1 MVKEDLTEQWDA
13 KELKLGRLNLRF
25 ARDETERRYRIM
37 HIRQS
42 LPIIWL
48 SILAG
53 MFLYILFGVLDLYI
67 VPENLQEVWIIRYGI
82 VCPILVGIFLITLT
96 KYFIRVSQ
104 PVLALGMLVP
114 GAGILGMV
122 AVADAPG
129 NHLYYAGLILVII
142 YCSSLSVLRY
152 VYAAAVSVTLLAG
165 YQCVALLINPI
176 PGETLLNN
184 NFFLAVSLA
193 VGIFTSYTQEL
204 YIRQN
209 FINTQLLLKEKDR
222 TDILLDEARASS
234 QAKTEFLAVMSHELR
249 TPLNAI
255 IGFSEVIKQQMFGP
269 VGSKKYLTYIDD
281 IYNSGTHL
289 LGLITDILDL
299 SKAEAG
305 RLVLREEVVNLTELL
320 DGCMRMF
327 RERAAETGVRL
338 QFDMPAVASRV
349 RADPRLLRQ
358 SFINLISNAVK
369 FTQKGGSV
377 LLSIGHAEDGSI
389 HVRVED
395 SGIGI
400 AKVDLTKVVEPF
412 VQVESALTRDYEG
425 TGLGLPLAKK
435 IMELHGGSLRIESEI
450 GIGTTV
456 AAILPAKRVI
466 PKITP
471 PRLSG
476 DVA

>member
-1 MVKEDLTEQWDA
+1 
-13 KELKLGRLNLRF
+13 
-25 ARDETERRYRIM
+25 
-37 HIRQS
+37 
-42 LPIIWL
+42 
-48 SILAG
+48 
-53 MFLYILFGVLDLYI
+53 
-67 VPENLQEVWIIRYGI
+67 
-82 VCPILVGIFLITLT
+82 
-96 KYFIRVSQ
+96 
-104 PVLALGMLVP
+104 
-114 GAGILGMV
+114 
-122 AVADAPG
+122 
-129 NHLYYAGLILVII
+129 
-142 YCSSLSVLRY
+142 
-152 VYAAAVSVTLLAG
+152 
-165 YQCVALLINPI
+165 
-176 PGETLLNN
+176 
-184 NFFLAVSLA
+184 
-193 VGIFTSYTQEL
+193 
-204 YIRQN
+204 IRQN

-305 RLVLREEVVNLTELL
+305 RLVLREEVVNLTEVL

-338 QFDMPAVASRV
+338 QFDMPAVSSRV

-456 AAILPAKRVI
+456 TAILPAKRVI